1 VGVIARWRDRLP
13 VTAAT
18 PDLTL
23 GEGATPLIAA
33 PALSAQLGAQVF
45 LKIEGAN
52 PTGSFKD
59 RGMAVAMACAVGR
72 GAKAVVCAS
81 TGNTAASAAAY
92 AARAGIEALI
102 LHPAGAVSG
111 AKLAQARIV
120 GAAVVPIEGTFDDA
134 LRLAQEAAGHGYIVV
149 NSGYNAD
156 RIAGQRTAVYE
167 IIETLGSA
175 PDVLALPYGGGG
187 NTVAY
192 RSGFEVEGV
201 TPLIVS
207 GEARERQT
215 TIATAIRIGDP
226 VHAPDVA
233 DTHAQ
238 VVTLDDAEI
247 LSAWSDLARLEG
259 VFCEPSSAAGLA
271 ALRRQLPPAG
281 ATVVCVLTGSGL
293 KDVDAV
299 DSQIP
304 PSAPCAARLD
314 AVLEA
319 AHVAGD
325 ERRS

>member
-33 PALSAQLGAQVF
+33 PAISAQLGAQVF

-59 RGMAVAMACAVGR
+59 RGMVVAMACAVGR
-72 GAKAVVCAS
+72 GARAVVCAS

-111 AKLAQARIV
+111 AKLAQARVV

-167 IIETLGSA
+167 IIESLGSA
-175 PDVLALPYGGGG
+175 PDILALPYGGGG

-192 RSGFEVEGV
+192 RSGFDVEGV

-233 DTHAQ
+233 DTNAE
-238 VVTLDDAEI
+238 VVTLSDEEI
-247 LSAWSDLARLEG
+247 LSAWSDLAQLEG

-271 ALRRQLPPAG
+271 ALRRHPPAAG
-281 ATVVCVLTGSGL
+281 STVVCVLTGSGL

-319 AHVAGD
+319 AHAAGD
-325 ERRS
+325 ARRA